1 MNEHSTGI
9 TTNKISEQNEEN
21 NEQSIEITTNK
32 SSKQNEEINEEN
44 LADEDM
50 AGC

>member
-1 MNEHSTGI
+1 MIEQSIGI

-21 NEQSIEITTNK
+21 NEQSIGITNDE
-32 SSKQNEEINEEN
+32 SSEQNEEINEEN

>member
-21 NEQSIEITTNK
+21 NEQSTEITTNK
-32 SSKQNEEINEEN
+32 SSKQNEEINEED